1 MKLIA
6 ALLLFLLA
14 GCAGLSGQMS
24 PEQMAQ
30 NVKDKNAVAGCTTGT
45 GPWGKVT
52 AVYVDTNKIND
63 NQSVSVDAE
72 CKVLVTGTKSPPA
85 PIVVKP

>member
-1 MKLIA
+1 MRIIA
-6 ALLLFLLA
+6 AIVLLLIT
-14 GCAGLSGQMS
+14 GCAGLGQMS

-63 NQSVSVDAE
+63 NQSVKVDAE
-72 CKVLVTGTKSPPA
+72 CKVEVTGTKGPA
-85 PIVVKP
+85 PAK